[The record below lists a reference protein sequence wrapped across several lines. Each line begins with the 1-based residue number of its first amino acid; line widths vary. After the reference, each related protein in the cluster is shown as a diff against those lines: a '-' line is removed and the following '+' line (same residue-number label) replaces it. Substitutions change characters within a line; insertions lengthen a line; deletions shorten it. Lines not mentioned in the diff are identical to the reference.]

1 LNCIPHFEKK
11 GDETESFARGGT
23 ELKFRVWCLD
33 AYFMCH
39 DVFPVSPRSGKLGGE
54 RVCVLFYTPT
64 QGSGRRP
71 QDLRPMRELRS
82 TRGVGRARIAGPL
95 RRGGENKQTMPR

>member
-1 LNCIPHFEKK
+1 
-11 GDETESFARGGT
+11 
-23 ELKFRVWCLD
+23 
-33 AYFMCH
+33 MCH